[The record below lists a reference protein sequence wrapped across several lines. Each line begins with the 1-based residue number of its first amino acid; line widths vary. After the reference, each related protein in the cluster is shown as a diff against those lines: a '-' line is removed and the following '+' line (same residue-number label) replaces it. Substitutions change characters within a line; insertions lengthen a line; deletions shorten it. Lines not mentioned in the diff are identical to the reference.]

1 MEKAKRIYMHLSPPR
16 SIRIKGDL
24 QDKRPEFSQR
34 LSTMKN
40 KRKKIHNGENKNCL
54 GNALTGSSFTQD
66 WQ

>member
-1 MEKAKRIYMHLSPPR
+1 MEKAKQDIHVSLPPR

-24 QDKRPEFSQR
+24 QDKWPEFSHEE
-34 LSTMKN
+34 KKK
-40 KRKKIHNGENKNCL
+40 KRHSGENKNCV